1 MTIVLIYWL
10 ATTIYGTY
18 WLVKNPSARL
28 NEDSEYVT
36 LLEIFGKLFLASV
49 LAWAIAPMVLLATI
63 KFKRK

>member
-1 MTIVLIYWL
+1 MTILLIYWL

-18 WLVKNPSARL
+18 WLVKNPSARIY
-28 NEDSEYVT
+28 EDTEYVT
-36 LLEIFGKLFLASV
+36 LLEIFGKFFLASI